1 VGEFENTHPDIILK
15 TLENYQIEY
24 VQIREEIHLQMLVN
38 TSYKLILKQ
47 NLLDA
52 GDIQHLI
59 GIAPSLRENNVTL
72 LLESKDLDLNED
84 TLPLIQELAG
94 LTGVLL
100 GFGITADNVEEI
112 LEQTKVKGISLN
124 GGEEVKT
131 GFGGFEKLADIL
143 EVLETDE

>member
-1 VGEFENTHPDIILK
+1 
-15 TLENYQIEY
+15 
-24 VQIREEIHLQMLVN
+24 
-38 TSYKLILKQ
+38 
-47 NLLDA
+47 A